1 MAIHKIKIFSGRGS
15 EYLAEKIAAS
25 FGTTLGQ
32 SEVLRFSDGEFQP
45 CFNESIR
52 GCTVFIIQS
61 TFPPSDNLMEL
72 LMMIDAARRASAY
85 KVVAVI
91 PYFGWARQDR
101 KDRPRV
107 PIGAKLVANL
117 LMAAGVDRVM
127 TMDLHADQI
136 QGFFD
141 VPVDAL
147 YASGIFIPYIKSLNI
162 EELSIAAPDMGG
174 AKRAN
179 TYAKLLGTP
188 IIISHKERA
197 KANVVGTMT
206 AIGEVEGRN
215 ILIVDDMID
224 TAGTICMAAD
234 MLMSRG
240 AKSVRAAITHP
251 VLSGPAYERIND
263 SALQEVI
270 VTDTIPLNPDK
281 DLHKFTVLSV
291 ADMFADVIE
300 RVHNYK
306 EGGVSEILSTFVR
319 KAVPVSGNTTGK
331 PGRKTHTP
339 KTRTYH
345 DIIHHPPVPR
355 PDRVDTYPV
364 GRIAPVRRQENPR
377 TDARPG
383 TRRQG
388 VQGLLE
394 GRRQGRRDEEKG
406 ITARKG
412 CGAGENDIV
421 FPRSPGLAGAENAPS
436 GTSEK
441 PRQAAGIRYPES
453 RQASGIAS
461 GQQKPCTQRAGHTG
475 RHR

>member
-197 KANVVGTMT
+197 KANVV
-206 AIGEVEGRN
+206 
-215 ILIVDDMID
+215 DDMID

-306 EGGVSEILSTFVR
+306 EISSIFF
-319 KAVPVSGNTTGK
+319 K
-331 PGRKTHTP
+331 
-339 KTRTYH
+339 
-345 DIIHHPPVPR
+345 
-355 PDRVDTYPV
+355 
-364 GRIAPVRRQENPR
+364 
-377 TDARPG
+377 
-383 TRRQG
+383 
-388 VQGLLE
+388 
-394 GRRQGRRDEEKG
+394 
-406 ITARKG
+406 
-412 CGAGENDIV
+412 
-421 FPRSPGLAGAENAPS
+421 
-436 GTSEK
+436 
-441 PRQAAGIRYPES
+441 
-453 RQASGIAS
+453 
-461 GQQKPCTQRAGHTG
+461 
-475 RHR
+475 